1 MWHKWQNPTF
11 TKDVQK
17 SRFSLKKKKQPKNL
31 SKKQTKKQ
39 TNQKTPK
46 KQNYLANNLKSLK
59 QYPVSQ

>member
-17 SRFSLKKKKQPKNL
+17 SRFSLKKKKQPSKTSQKN
-31 SKKQTKKQ
+31 KQPPPQ
-39 TNQKTPK
+39 

>member
-17 SRFSLKKKKQPKNL
+17 SRFSLKKKKPSKTSQKNKQPPPPKN
-31 SKKQTKKQ
+31 
-39 TNQKTPK
+39 PK

>member
-17 SRFSLKKKKQPKNL
+17 SRFSLKKKKPSKTSQKNKQTPPPKN
-31 SKKQTKKQ
+31 
-39 TNQKTPK
+39 PK

>member
-17 SRFSLKKKKQPKNL
+17 SRFSLKKKKNPQKPLKKTNNPPPKKN
-31 SKKQTKKQ
+31 
-39 TNQKTPK
+39 PK

>member
-17 SRFSLKKKKQPKNL
+17 SRFSLKKKKTLKNL
-31 SKKQTKKQ
+31 SKKQTNPPPPK
-39 TNQKTPK
+39 NPK

>member
-17 SRFSLKKKKQPKNL
+17 SRFSLKKKKPLKNL
-31 SKKQTKKQ
+31 SKKQTNPPK
-39 TNQKTPK
+39 KTPK

>member
-17 SRFSLKKKKQPKNL
+17 SRFSLKKKNPQKPL
-31 SKKQTKKQ
+31 KKTNKPPPQKK
-39 TNQKTPK
+39 PK

>member
-17 SRFSLKKKKQPKNL
+17 SRFSLKKKKPSKTSQKNKQPP
-31 SKKQTKKQ
+31 Q
-39 TNQKTPK
+39 

>member
-17 SRFSLKKKKQPKNL
+17 SRFSLKKKKTLKNL
-31 SKKQTKKQ
+31 SKKQTPPPK
-39 TNQKTPK
+39 NPK

>member
-17 SRFSLKKKKQPKNL
+17 SRFSLKKKTTQKPL
-31 SKKQTKKQ
+31 KKTNKKQ

>member
-17 SRFSLKKKKQPKNL
+17 SRFSLKKKKTLKNL
-31 SKKQTKKQ
+31 S
-39 TNQKTPK
+39 K
-46 KQNYLANNLKSLK
+46 KQNYLANNLK